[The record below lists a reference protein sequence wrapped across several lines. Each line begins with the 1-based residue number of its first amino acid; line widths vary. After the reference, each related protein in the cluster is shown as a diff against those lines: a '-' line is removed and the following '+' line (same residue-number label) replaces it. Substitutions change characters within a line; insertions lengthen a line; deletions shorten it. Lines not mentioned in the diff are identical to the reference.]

1 MIKIAVPATALVFTL
16 LLAGL
21 APAETIKIPADEPV
35 ISVNIPEDW
44 EPEATDKGYACESP
58 DKVATVILE
67 VTSEKGLEALIGENV
82 DWLVK
87 DQSVQINKASEQK
100 QDFEST
106 GRKWSRISWDG
117 DSKDWGPATVGF
129 LFTDA
134 GDGKMLT
141 LTYWITKKGQEKHF
155 PTLTKIIESVKRLG
169 S

>member
-1 MIKIAVPATALVFTL
+1 MTNIAVPVTAFVLSL

-21 APAETIKIPADEPV
+21 APAETIDIPADQPA
-35 ISVNIPEDW
+35 ISVNIPESW
-44 EPEATDKGYACESP
+44 RPEATDKGFACESP

-67 VTSEKGLEALIGENV
+67 VTTEKGLDALIGENV

-87 DQSVQINKASEQK
+87 DQSVQIDKASQQK
-100 QDFEST
+100 QDFESA
-106 GRKWSRISWDG
+106 GLKWSRISWDG
-117 DSKDWGPATVGF
+117 DSKEWGPATVGF

>member
-1 MIKIAVPATALVFTL
+1 MTNIAVPVTAFVLSL

-21 APAETIKIPADEPV
+21 APAETIDIPADQPA
-35 ISVNIPEDW
+35 ISVNIPESW
-44 EPEATDKGYACESP
+44 KPP

-67 VTSEKGLEALIGENV
+67 VTTEKGLDALIGENV

-87 DQSVQINKASEQK
+87 DQSVQIDKASQQK
-100 QDFEST
+100 QDFESA
-106 GRKWSRISWDG
+106 GLKWSRISWDG
-117 DSKDWGPATVGF
+117 DSKEWGPATVGF